1 MATLEMGIAKG
12 LGKGSNNK
20 KKKYP
25 KLQLLFIPKSLR
37 QHHYL
42 LCRYTLSSLP
52 PSPGHPPL
60 TRPVPVPV
68 SSGLF
73 LQGSLQHVGVLC
85 ESVCAWC
92 VYVPGNSLTRPHQSF
107 AAIFPAHST
116 NPRTI
121 LTLLRGV
128 CDCMCVCGRVSEATL
143 LCVFMYAC
151 FSFTKSFLRHQ
162 LKTLKLI
169 DRRDREPCKLVRSR
183 C

>member
-12 LGKGSNNK
+12 LGKGSNN

-52 PSPGHPPL
+52 PSPGPP
-60 TRPVPVPV
+60 TPGSPCSCACIFWVV
-68 SSGLF
+68 SSRYI
-73 LQGSLQHVGVLC
+73 S
-85 ESVCAWC
+85 
-92 VYVPGNSLTRPHQSF
+92 GNSLTRPHQSF